1 MKEKRA
7 WLLSIF
13 GLFFSGCTV
22 LYSVQLGEINGTA
35 KQSGAEYFEIIVSE
49 VGVNLD
55 EAASVAKSIAS
66 TAGKK
71 EIEEA
76 KNIMGMFQMGPRTG
90 NPVYS
95 DDYADAIFGR
105 LKERCPSGK
114 ISNLVSIREAAR
126 YPVVSGEIVKIT
138 GYCYP

>member
-95 DDYADAIFGR
+95 DDYADATLSLRKNLQPCLYSRG
-105 LKERCPSGK
+105 CPISG
-114 ISNLVSIREAAR
+114 
-126 YPVVSGEIVKIT
+126 
-138 GYCYP
+138 CQW